1 MKSRAK
7 TAGRSKRVLF
17 PAGRVCFLVL
27 LGSFTFHLRTVRAQ
41 EYPSREIDLDAF
53 VQELFAVQ
61 EEEVNYEDLYE
72 SLFQLYTQPLNL
84 NDASREELYALYVL
98 SEAQVNH
105 FIRYRTQNGPL
116 LTIYELQAIPG
127 FDLRTIYQ
135 LLPFVRVKFAPSPGR
150 SLWQKIREEP
160 NHYFLLRYGR
170 TLEKQK
176 GYTSPDTSAQG
187 VLSSRYQGSP
197 DRWYARYRVSHA
209 RDFSFGF
216 TLEKDAGEQLTW
228 DPATRRYGADFFSF
242 HAQLQNRGRW
252 RNLVLGDFQMQIG
265 QGLVSAAGFSPG
277 KGAETI
283 TTTRRSTLGIR
294 PYTSVLESGFFRGA
308 AASYELKPQWLLTGF
323 YSLTHRDA
331 RLLSSPDSLD
341 TDTAGDY
348 INSLQTSG
356 LHRTALE
363 IGAKGKV
370 RVQDLG
376 GNLLFLSRSR
386 NMQLGFTF
394 MQTNLDARLE
404 RKPLPYNRFEFSGTT
419 NQVFGLHYTYNW
431 RNFNLFGE
439 WARSRSGGVGGL
451 SGLMASLSPQID
463 MALLYRRFDR
473 HFHSFYAN
481 AFSENTRSI
490 NEEGLYWGIKISPI
504 RQLTCNAYYDRF
516 SFPWLRYRVDAP
528 SDGYEY
534 LMRLA
539 YRPAK
544 TTVLYLQ
551 FREEQKG
558 KNLSESAV
566 QLASVVPS
574 RRRNYTISVA
584 YDATRSIS
592 LHTRL
597 QLSDDRKKG
606 RGLTKGMALVQDIS
620 LEWRRFKLST
630 RFALFDTDDYNN
642 RQYVYEKDVLY
653 SFSIPAYYNRGFR
666 NYFLLQIQINRKVD
680 FWVRWAQ
687 TNLRDS
693 DTFGSGLEQIAA
705 PRKTD
710 LRLQV
715 RYKF

>member
-1 MKSRAK
+1 
-7 TAGRSKRVLF
+7 
-17 PAGRVCFLVL
+17 
-27 LGSFTFHLRTVRAQ
+27 
-41 EYPSREIDLDAF
+41 
-53 VQELFAVQ
+53 
-61 EEEVNYEDLYE
+61 
-72 SLFQLYTQPLNL
+72 
-84 NDASREELYALYVL
+84 
-98 SEAQVNH
+98 
-105 FIRYRTQNGPL
+105 
-116 LTIYELQAIPG
+116 
-127 FDLRTIYQ
+127 
-135 LLPFVRVKFAPSPGR
+135 
-150 SLWQKIREEP
+150 
-160 NHYFLLRYGR
+160 
-170 TLEKQK
+170 
-176 GYTSPDTSAQG
+176 
-187 VLSSRYQGSP
+187 
-197 DRWYARYRVSHA
+197 
-209 RDFSFGF
+209 
-216 TLEKDAGEQLTW
+216 
-228 DPATRRYGADFFSF
+228 
-242 HAQLQNRGRW
+242 
-252 RNLVLGDFQMQIG
+252 
-265 QGLVSAAGFSPG
+265 
-277 KGAETI
+277 
-283 TTTRRSTLGIR
+283 
-294 PYTSVLESGFFRGA
+294 
-308 AASYELKPQWLLTGF
+308 
-323 YSLTHRDA
+323 
-331 RLLSSPDSLD
+331 
-341 TDTAGDY
+341 
-348 INSLQTSG
+348 
-356 LHRTALE
+356 
-363 IGAKGKV
+363 
-370 RVQDLG
+370 
-376 GNLLFLSRSR
+376 
-386 NMQLGFTF
+386 

-558 KNLSESAV
+558 KNLSESAA

-597 QLSDDRKKG
+597 QLSDDQKKG